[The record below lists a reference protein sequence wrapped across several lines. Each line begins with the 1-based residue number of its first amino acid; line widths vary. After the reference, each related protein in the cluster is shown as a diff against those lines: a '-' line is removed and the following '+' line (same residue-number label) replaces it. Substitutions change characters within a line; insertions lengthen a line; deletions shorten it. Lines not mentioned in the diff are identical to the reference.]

1 MFDSVRMQKKDDF
14 QVTVTHSTFSDE
26 WNKAFS
32 ARVGRVDINLVDRTV
47 EIKVHQQ
54 KSGMILDIIF
64 VMINEGGNLDHLS
77 VRPAKSAKRGYEY
90 VFSGGHLMEHHCEF
104 NYGKKEDHNHWL
116 KFKFEQVSLKS
127 PTLDKRKDITL
138 TEPPK
143 HNHSVPRQVL
153 MENYH
158 GHGNPV

>member
-1 MFDSVRMQKKDDF
+1 MFESMRTQRKDDF
-14 QVTVTHSTFSDE
+14 QVTATHSTFSEE
-26 WNKAFS
+26 WNKALS
-32 ARVGRVDINLVDRTV
+32 SRIGRVDINLVERTV
-47 EIKVHQQ
+47 EVKVHQL
-54 KSGMILDIIF
+54 KSGVIQDILF
-64 VMINEGGNLDHLS
+64 VMIQEGGHLDHLS
-77 VRPAKSAKRGYEY
+77 VRPAKKAKKGYEY
-90 VFSGGHLMEHHCEF
+90 VFSGGMLLDHRCEF

-143 HNHSVPRQVL
+143 HDHSAGRQLL

-158 GHGNPV
+158 GHGPA